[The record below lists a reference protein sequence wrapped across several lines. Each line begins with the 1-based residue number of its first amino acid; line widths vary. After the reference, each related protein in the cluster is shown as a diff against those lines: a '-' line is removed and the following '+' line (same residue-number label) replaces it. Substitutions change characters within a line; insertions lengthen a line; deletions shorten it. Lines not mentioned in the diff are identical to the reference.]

1 MFNLTPAAKNILI
14 INGIIFIFT
23 SGFIIEEFGLRYIL
37 SENFE
42 PYQFLTYM
50 WIHAG
55 FGHLFSN
62 MFAVLIFAPIL
73 ERVWGSR
80 KFFMFYLITGI
91 GAGILY
97 TGINF
102 VESYSLENKVNNYV
116 NQPSPEAFRK
126 LFLDEGKEY
135 YNQIYNFIEDEYSAN
150 PNSSKNIDK
159 SINYAYDLLN
169 AKTDIPMVGA
179 SGAVFG
185 ILLAFAMLFP
195 NMQLMLLIPPI
206 PIKAKYLVLVYGLY
220 ELWSEFNRMP
230 GDNVAHLAHLGG
242 MLIAYIILRYW
253 KNKYGTYY

>member
-14 INGIIFIFT
+14 LNGIIFIFT
-23 SGFIIEEFGLRYIL
+23 SNYIIESFGLRYIL
-37 SENFE
+37 SENFQ

-62 MFAVLIFAPIL
+62 MFAVIVFAPIL

-80 KFFMFYLITGI
+80 KFFIFYLITGV
-91 GAGILY
+91 GAGVLY
-97 TGINF
+97 TGVNF
-102 VESYSLENKVNNYV
+102 VENFNLENKILRYV
-116 NQPSPEAFRK
+116 SQPSPEAFRK

-135 YNQIYNFIEDEYSAN
+135 YNQVYNFIEEEYSIN
-150 PNSSKNIDK
+150 PTSSKNKDK
-159 SINYAYDLLN
+159 SIQYAYDLLN

-206 PIKAKYLVLVYGLY
+206 PIKAKYLVLVYGFY

>member
-1 MFNLTPAAKNILI
+1 MFNLTTAAKNILI

-135 YNQIYNFIEDEYSAN
+135 YNQIYNFIEDEYSVN

>member
-1 MFNLTPAAKNILI
+1 M
-14 INGIIFIFT
+14 
-23 SGFIIEEFGLRYIL
+23 
-37 SENFE
+37 
-42 PYQFLTYM
+42 
-50 WIHAG
+50 
-55 FGHLFSN
+55 
-62 MFAVLIFAPIL
+62 
-73 ERVWGSR
+73 
-80 KFFMFYLITGI
+80 
-91 GAGILY
+91 
-97 TGINF
+97 
-102 VESYSLENKVNNYV
+102 
-116 NQPSPEAFRK
+116 
-126 LFLDEGKEY
+126 DEGKEY
-135 YNQIYNFIEDEYSAN
+135 YNQIYNFIEDEYSVN